1 MIKTIIFDMGGVVIT
16 IDQPKAVRRFE
27 ELGLKDAAKCLDP
40 YTQAGIFGD
49 LEAGKISP
57 EDFRREISALIGR
70 EVSFEECKY
79 GWLGYL
85 GDVPQRNLD
94 AIKQLRAEGYR
105 VLLLSNTNSFMQSWA
120 ESDFDGKGGS
130 IADYFDALYRSYEVK
145 LMKPDKR
152 FFQLVLEREHLKP
165 EETLFVDD
173 GQKNIDVAVSLG
185 IRGFCPMNGAD
196 WTQEIYQYLD

>member
-40 YTQAGIFGD
+40 YTQAGIFGE
-49 LEAGKISP
+49 LEAGT
-57 EDFRREISALIGR
+57 ISADDFQRELSAMVGR
-70 EVSFEECKY
+70 ELSFEDCKY

-94 AIKQLRAEGYR
+94 TLRQLRIDGYHL
-105 VLLLSNTNSFMQSWA
+105 VLLSNTNSFMQSWA
-120 ESDFDGKGGS
+120 ESDFDGNGGC
-130 IADYFDALYRSYEVK
+130 IVDYFDALYRSYEVK

-152 FFQLVLEREHLKP
+152 FFQLVLDRERLVP

-173 GQKNIDVAVSLG
+173 GHRNVDVAVSLG
-185 IRGFCPMNGAD
+185 IKGFCPKNGAD